1 MFEVGG
7 TYANRNGRYTVLEID
22 GQTMSVQY
30 EDGITAD
37 LNINIQERIWENIA
51 AEEEAKSTRKKKRG
65 KKRKA
70 SKTKYFIKSF
80 SILSPEDMVTTGQL
94 TKVGTSEGSIT
105 KVRPGN
111 RLLYYA
117 IETKV
122 FFAVVTV
129 TGPGT
134 KPKGSAPV
142 DENEP
147 YLFPVDVDVFAP
159 SIDHALSVS
168 TVEFESQP
176 KIGKKLVEE
185 SDYLE
190 ISEDDFELMAE
201 ILAEMA
207 EEEIDTKDA
216 VIEDEEE
223 FVA

>member
-37 LNINIQERIWENIA
+37 LSISIQERIWDNIA
-51 AEEEAKSTRKKKRG
+51 AEEEAKSTRTKKRG

-94 TKVGTSEGSIT
+94 TKIGTSEGSIT
-105 KVRPGN
+105 KVRPSN

-129 TGPGT
+129 TGPAI

-142 DENEP
+142 NEDEP
-147 YLFPVDVDVFAP
+147 YLFPVDVDVYAP
-159 SIDHALSVS
+159 SIDNTLSVS

-176 KIGKKLVEE
+176 KIAKKLVEE

-201 ILAEMA
+201 ILAELA
-207 EEEIDTKDA
+207 EEEVEPKGEAI
-216 VIEDEEE
+216 VDEEE
-223 FVA
+223 YVG